1 MVDLRKKLRSGMI
14 AVTLEG
20 RYLVL
25 TDCETVNYG
34 SQDFCLI
41 KPDGFTVGSNYDEN
55 LSTIRG
61 ICSIKALYK
70 STVNGLTYEMKY
82 KDKDLIWTKYSKN
95 LKELIISRR
104 FAK

>member
-82 KDKDLIWTKYSKN
+82 KDKDLIWTKYPKN